1 MNRLK
6 TVFIMR
12 LFCFANGLQYIFK
25 YYFSLHLF
33 RLYHS
38 IISFTAAQLFF
49 SR

>member
-6 TVFIMR
+6 TVSIMR
-12 LFCFANGLQYIFK
+12 LFCFANCLQYIFK
-25 YYFSLHLF
+25 YFSLHLF

>member
-12 LFCFANGLQYIFK
+12 LFCFANDLQ
-25 YYFSLHLF
+25 FSLHLF